1 MLPIAKILKSY
12 GTDGAVLV
20 GLRGVVLEEINFEE
34 PVYIEFDG
42 LPVPFFI
49 QDAEPKGGK
58 VILRLNDVNCEKDA
72 EEMVGRE
79 ILVDAAQDA
88 DDAEDFIGWT
98 VYDGERLLGR
108 VDGIEPIPG
117 NLCLYIGE
125 LMIPLHEDFILDAD
139 PDSGVLRLKLPEG
152 LC

>member
-20 GLRGVVLEEINFEE
+20 GLRGTVLEEINFKE

-49 QDAEPKGGK
+49 LDAEPKGGK
-58 VILRLNDVNCEKDA
+58 VILHLNDVTSEKDA
-72 EEMVGRE
+72 EEIVGRD
-79 ILVDAAQDA
+79 ICLDA
-88 DDAEDFIGWT
+88 DAQADDVEDFIGWT
-98 VYDGERLLGR
+98 VYDRNRKLGQ

-139 PDSGVLRLKLPEG
+139 PKSRVLRLSLPEG